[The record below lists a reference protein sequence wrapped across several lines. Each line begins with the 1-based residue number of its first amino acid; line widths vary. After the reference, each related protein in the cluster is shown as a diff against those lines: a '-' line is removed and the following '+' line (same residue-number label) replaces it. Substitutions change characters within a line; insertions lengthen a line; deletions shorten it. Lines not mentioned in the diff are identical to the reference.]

1 MKSISLS
8 TLLLIC
14 FAFAKAYTAQAQ
26 SDFKAVA
33 TYMSQTKVDIKLD
46 SAKTAKMNSDPMY
59 KQIMEGL
66 SKPSNQEYKLE
77 FTATESSYD
86 EVKEL
91 ATPKKPSN
99 GISISFSA
107 SGGVASTIYKDL
119 KAGEYVKRE
128 NIMGK
133 DFIVTDKL
141 PTFNWQLHNET
152 KKIGNFTCFKAT
164 YVPEPDVVVEE
175 EKEETEED
183 KEEKIGLLDMATSDY
198 DPTIT
203 AWYTP
208 DIQVSNGPGEFH
220 GLPGL
225 IVEVKQDN
233 TVILLQSIEMNPE
246 KELKLNKPKGGKK
259 MNQKD
264 FDALQKK
271 KTEEMMK
278 NRGSGNGT
286 FRVISIGG

>member
-1 MKSISLS
+1 MKTVSLS
-8 TLLLIC
+8 TLMFIC

-33 TYMSQTKVDIKLD
+33 TYMSQTKMDIKLD

-66 SKPSNQEYKLE
+66 SKPNNQEYKLE
-77 FTATESSYD
+77 FSATESSYE

-91 ATPKKPSN
+91 AKPSKPTN
-99 GISISFSA
+99 GFSISISA
-107 SGGVASTIYKDL
+107 SGGVGSMIYKDL
-119 KAGEYVKRE
+119 TAGEYVKKG

-133 DFIVTDKL
+133 DFIIIDKL
-141 PTFNWQLHNET
+141 PTYNWQLHNET

-164 YVPEPDVVVEE
+164 YIPEPDEILEVEE
-175 EKEETEED
+175 EEKKEE
-183 KEEKIGLLDMATSDY
+183 EKTGLLDMTGSDY

-225 IVEVKQDN
+225 IVEVKVDN
-233 TVILLQSIEMNPE
+233 TIILLQSIEMNPE
-246 KELKLNKPKGGKK
+246 KELKLTKPKGGKK
-259 MNQKD
+259 INQED

-271 KTEEMMK
+271 KSEELMN
-278 NRGSGNGT
+278 NRGSGNGAS
-286 FRVISIGG
+286 RVIFIGG

>member
-1 MKSISLS
+1 MKIVSL
-8 TLLLIC
+8 TTVLFVV

-33 TYMSQTKVDIKLD
+33 TYMSQTKIDIKLD

-66 SKPSNQEYKLE
+66 SKPNNQEYKLE
-77 FTATESSYD
+77 FTATESSYE

-91 ATPKKPSN
+91 AKPQKPTN
-99 GISISFSA
+99 GFSISITS

-119 KAGEYVKRE
+119 TAGEYTKKDQ
-128 NIMGK
+128 IMGK
-133 DFIVTDKL
+133 DFIIIDKL
-141 PTFNWQLHNET
+141 PTYNWQLHNET

-164 YVPEPDVVVEE
+164 YLPEPDEIIVE
-175 EKEETEED
+175 EKEEKEDD
-183 KEEKIGLLDMATSDY
+183 KEKTGLLDMATSDY

-208 DIQVSNGPGEFH
+208 DIQVSNGPGEYH

-233 TVILLQSIEMNPE
+233 TIILLQTIEMNPD
-246 KELKLNKPKGGKK
+246 KGLKLEKPKGGKK
-259 MNQKD
+259 INQED

-271 KTEEMMK
+271 KMDEMMK
-278 NRGSGNGT
+278 NRSSGNGT
-286 FRVISIGG
+286 FQVISIGG

>member
-1 MKSISLS
+1 MKTVSLS
-8 TLLLIC
+8 TVVLIVL
-14 FAFAKAYTAQAQ
+14 AFAKAYTAQAQ

-33 TYMSQTKVDIKLD
+33 TYMSQTKMDIKLD

-66 SKPSNQEYKLE
+66 SKPNNQEYKLE
-77 FTATESSYD
+77 FSATESSYE

-91 ATPKKPSN
+91 AKPSKPTN
-99 GISISFSA
+99 GFSISISA

-119 KAGEYVKRE
+119 TAGEYTKKDQ
-128 NIMGK
+128 IMGK
-133 DFIVTDKL
+133 DFIITDQL
-141 PTFNWQLHNET
+141 PTYNWQLHSET

-164 YVPEPDVVVEE
+164 YLPEPDEVVELDEAEENKEE
-175 EKEETEED
+175 EKT
-183 KEEKIGLLDMATSDY
+183 GLLDMAVSDY

-246 KELKLNKPKGGKK
+246 KELKLEKPKGGKK
-259 MNQKD
+259 INQAD
-264 FDALQKK
+264 FDKLQKK
-271 KTEEMMK
+271 KMDEMMK

-286 FRVISIGG
+286 FQVIQIGG

>member
-1 MKSISLS
+1 MKTVSLS
-8 TLLLIC
+8 TVVFIC

-33 TYMSQTKVDIKLD
+33 TYMSQTKMDIKLD

-66 SKPSNQEYKLE
+66 SKPNNQEYKLE
-77 FTATESSYD
+77 FSATESSYE

-91 ATPKKPSN
+91 AKPKKPSN
-99 GISISFSA
+99 GISISFTA

-119 KAGEYVKRE
+119 TAGEYTKKDQ
-128 NIMGK
+128 IMGK
-133 DFIVTDKL
+133 DFIITDKL
-141 PTFNWQLHNET
+141 PTYSWQLHNET

-164 YVPEPDVVVEE
+164 YLPEPDEIGEVDEEENKEE
-175 EKEETEED
+175 EKT
-183 KEEKIGLLDMATSDY
+183 GLLDMAVSDY

-208 DIQVSNGPGEFH
+208 DVQVSNGPGEFH

-233 TVILLQSIEMNPE
+233 TIILLQSIEMNPE
-246 KELKLNKPKGGKK
+246 KELKLEKPKGGKK
-259 MNQKD
+259 INQED
-264 FDALQKK
+264 FDKLQKK
-271 KTEEMMK
+271 KMEEMMK

-286 FRVISIGG
+286 FQVISVGG